1 MAAARDEESE
11 FSLNFVTRIVA
22 RRRRTVP
29 VSAHMSENFSFS
41 SLGLPEAEGFRRYAE
56 LYGHGA
62 DVSRGSGEFRAQ
74 VRAWRLHGLII
85 YHRTLSGVIH
95 SRAERV
101 AKDGFTHFVISLVLE
116 GRVTGGAA
124 SGFAVAEA
132 GDAFIADTRRATRTE
147 AHEARMITVSVAR
160 SVMEA
165 ALGSTNGL
173 HGRLL
178 TSPQNLMLADY
189 LVSLVRRA
197 DALEPGAM
205 PGLGRALI
213 EILGS
218 IQTSPRRSTAQS
230 RRQTFSRR
238 ELVEQHIDAS
248 LADPHLSVDS
258 VAADTGISRSAL
270 YRLFEQHGGVARQI
284 RKRRLAA
291 LRSALD
297 RRDAALP
304 EVLARHYG
312 FDDERQMERLF
323 LEEFGQSASGYRQA
337 VAAVEAGEPEDSR
350 LRWRT
355 WLSEV
360 T

>member
-1 MAAARDEESE
+1 M
-11 FSLNFVTRIVA
+11 
-22 RRRRTVP
+22 
-29 VSAHMSENFSFS
+29 
-41 SLGLPEAEGFRRYAE
+41 
-56 LYGHGA
+56 
-62 DVSRGSGEFRAQ
+62 
-74 VRAWRLHGLII
+74 
-85 YHRTLSGVIH
+85 
-95 SRAERV
+95 
-101 AKDGFTHFVISLVLE
+101 ISLVLE